1 MHVPNCLDLY
11 VQATFKFKKNPTPF
25 TVAFTFK
32 CVLFRHNYSWF
43 RKKKKK
49 KFVTSDQTSK
59 QRIYI
64 TFYICRKCLKKN
76 PSKSKCIPQKE
87 IAEASC
93 ISLQF
98 SSTHCQHQHHILAE
112 LCFSYSYA
120 VPFEVTLGKPVWYQ
134 SPPYTLVIWIW
145 MFFLPCLS
153 LEKQLQNLYQ
163 VISLECK
170 ERDIINPLFHLF
182 RNWGEHHN
190 IQVVE

>member
-1 MHVPNCLDLY
+1 MCQTAWISMYKLLSNL
-11 VQATFKFKKNPTPF
+11 KKTQPLSLLLLPLNVSFSDTIIPD
-25 TVAFTFK
+25 
-32 CVLFRHNYSWF
+32 SG
-43 RKKKKK
+43 KKKKK